1 MEKCIS
7 QSQYL
12 FYSDANVPYR
22 GFVEGIG
29 YVDSMYKDYVIAPSY
44 SDIMT
49 PGSPMYGQRDTFI
62 QSIGYIP
69 SVDSSPSM
77 VMKSYGKDAAKKIE
91 EHLVKYNGGN
101 VSVNLGDKI
110 LNLSPK
116 NKYRI
121 SSDIKNE
128 YRNDATYSIDIYYED
143 EKGSYKLN
151 NTYLLNDIPGFFPFT
166 DWQDLYTCQPESYS
180 MSQAV
185 DTAINLN
192 QKKNNIPQIPSN
204 IPPFSG
210 KQEAPQHHSLYDDI
224 SEPLDKILTYSGYG
238 AGASGLAFSYSETL
252 TKASFL
258 RDVEEFKARDVIKIR
273 DEFRPQFEKNIESTL
288 RNEAKRSLKTEPYK
302 APNGQSIKFFN
313 KHGSLIKKRRDMY
326 NKAIQSAY
334 KTAHNQAAE
343 QAIVETER
351 VVESRTPGILEK
363 LNKGV
368 DPRVATKF
376 KVLSCLRV
384 INPVLN
390 VIGATVSSVSF
401 VKQGVELSTGRQN
414 VNWRTIGKTLKLAA
428 DVAFS
433 IVAFVGA
440 VTILGTTMPGWLIA
454 GGWFLAST
462 AVDMI
467 WDACEGK

>member
-143 EKGSYKLN
+143 EKGSYNLN

-166 DWQDLYTCQPESYS
+166 DWQDLYTCLPESYS

-192 QKKNNIPQIPSN
+192 QKKNNIPQISSDISSN
-204 IPPFSG
+204 IPQFSP
-210 KQEAPQHHSLYDDI
+210 KQEVPLPHSSYDDI
-224 SEPLDKILTYSGYG
+224 RKPLDKFLTYTGNG
-238 AGASGLAFSYSETL
+238 AGASGLALSYSETL

-258 RDVEEFKARDVIKIR
+258 RDVEEFKAKDVLEIK
-273 DEFRPQFEKNIESTL
+273 ENLRPQIEKNIESTL
-288 RNEAKRSLKTEPYK
+288 RSAEKSALRAKPYK
-302 APNGQSIKFFN
+302 APNGQEINFFSKN
-313 KHGSLIKKRRDMY
+313 GKLIGKKQGLY
-326 NKAIQSAY
+326 NKVL
-334 KTAHNQAAE
+334 N
-343 QAIVETER
+343 ETVHSKSVKWTDSWEKR
-351 VVESRTPGILEK
+351 EIAKRAQKLSDGI
-363 LNKGV
+363 

-384 INPVLN
+384 INPVIN
-390 VIGATVSSVSF
+390 TVGLVASAGSLG
-401 VKQGVELSTGRQN
+401 KQSMDLASGRKEL
-414 VNWRTIGKTLKLAA
+414 NWRSIGKTVKLVA

-433 IVAFVGA
+433 VVAFVGA

-467 WDACEGK
+467 WDACEGN

>member
-143 EKGSYKLN
+143 EKGSYNLN

-166 DWQDLYTCQPESYS
+166 DWQDLYTCLPESYS

-192 QKKNNIPQIPSN
+192 QKKNNIPQISSDISSN
-204 IPPFSG
+204 IPQFSP
-210 KQEAPQHHSLYDDI
+210 KQEVPLPHSSYDDI
-224 SEPLDKILTYSGYG
+224 SKPLDKFLTYTGNG
-238 AGASGLAFSYSETL
+238 AGASGLALSYSETL

-258 RDVEEFKARDVIKIR
+258 RDVEEFKAKDVLEIK
-273 DEFRPQFEKNIESTL
+273 ENLRPQIEKNIESTL
-288 RNEAKRSLKTEPYK
+288 RSAEKSALRAKPYK
-302 APNGQSIKFFN
+302 APNGQEINFFSKN
-313 KHGSLIKKRRDMY
+313 GKLIGKKQGLY
-326 NKAIQSAY
+326 NKVL
-334 KTAHNQAAE
+334 N
-343 QAIVETER
+343 ETVHSKSVKWTDSWEKR
-351 VVESRTPGILEK
+351 EIAKRAKKLSDGI
-363 LNKGV
+363 

-376 KVLSCLRV
+376 KALRV
-384 INPVLN
+384 LRAFSSAINI
-390 VIGATVSSVSF
+390 IGLGVSAVSL
-401 VKQGVELSTGRQN
+401 VKQSFDLATGRIPL
-414 VNWRTIGKTLKLAA
+414 NWRSVGKTAKLAA
-428 DVAFS
+428 DVAFACIAIWGGPAGWIAAGS
-433 IVAFVGA
+433 WFIV
-440 VTILGTTMPGWLIA
+440 
-454 GGWFLAST
+454 ST
-462 AVDMI
+462 AVDLI
-467 WDACEGK
+467 WDAAEGNL

>member
-49 PGSPMYGQRDTFI
+49 PGSPMYGQRDSFI

-143 EKGSYKLN
+143 ENGSYKLN

-192 QKKNNIPQIPSN
+192 QKKNNIPQISSDISSN
-204 IPPFSG
+204 IPQFSP
-210 KQEAPQHHSLYDDI
+210 KQEVPLPHSSYDDI
-224 SEPLDKILTYSGYG
+224 SKPLDKFLTYTGNG
-238 AGASGLAFSYSETL
+238 AGASGLLLSYSETM
-252 TKASFL
+252 TNISFL
-258 RDVEEFKARDVIKIR
+258 RDVEEYKAKDVIEIQKNL
-273 DEFRPQFEKNIESTL
+273 RPQIEKNIESTL
-288 RNEAKRSLKTEPYK
+288 RSAEKSKIRNNPLYQKKGDKFNPIFKKSYDKAIRGAYNVAHEKAIKWADSWEKREIAKR
-302 APNGQSIKFFN
+302 A
-313 KHGSLIKKRRDMY
+313 KRLYD
-326 NKAIQSAY
+326 
-334 KTAHNQAAE
+334 
-343 QAIVETER
+343 
-351 VVESRTPGILEK
+351 GI
-363 LNKGV
+363 
-368 DPRVATKF
+368 DSRVATKL
-376 KVLSCLRV
+376 KGLRV
-384 INPVLN
+384 LRAVNPVIN
-390 VIGATVSSVSF
+390 VIGLFTSGVSL
-401 VKQGVELSTGRQN
+401 VKQMVELGTGVQN
-414 VNWRTIGKTLKLAA
+414 VNWRTIGKTIKLGV
-428 DVAFS
+428 DVIAS
-433 IVAFVGA
+433 CVAFV
-440 VTILGTTMPGWLIA
+440 PGWGWIA
-454 GGWFLAST
+454 AGAWFIVST
-462 AVDMI
+462 AVDLI
-467 WDACEGK
+467 WDAVEGK

>member
-128 YRNDATYSIDIYYED
+128 YRYDAAYSIDIYYED

-166 DWQDLYTCQPESYS
+166 DWQDLYTCLPESYS

-192 QKKNNIPQIPSN
+192 QN
-204 IPPFSG
+204 
-210 KQEAPQHHSLYDDI
+210 L
-224 SEPLDKILTYSGYG
+224 YSGYQDSQPKINIPNFSAEIPG
-238 AGASGLAFSYSETL
+238 PQPENTGIQGFLDKTATKGGYIAGVGGVVGSGGEKHIRKAFKNDVRNFIKSDIENLRSEVRPNVNEIEKGLREQAKSAIRQDPTYVNKRGYIRRKMRNAYS
-252 TKASFL
+252 KAVAEAYKGL
-258 RDVEEFKARDVIKIR
+258 RKQAVGIADHW
-273 DEFRPQFEKNIESTL
+273 T
-288 RNEAKRSLKTEPYK
+288 RSEL
-302 APNGQSIKFFN
+302 
-313 KHGSLIKKRRDMY
+313 KRRIP
-326 NKAIQSAY
+326 N
-334 KTAHNQAAE
+334 
-343 QAIVETER
+343 IVDRLTN
-351 VVESRTPGILEK
+351 GI
-363 LNKGV
+363 
-368 DPRVATKF
+368 DPRVASKF
-376 KVLSCLRV
+376 KCLRV
-384 INPVLN
+384 LRVVNPVLN
-390 VIGATVSSVSF
+390 VIGGISSIWSF
-401 VKQGVELSTGRQN
+401 GSQIYDLETGKIDA
-414 VNWRTIGKTLKLAA
+414 NWRTIGKTIKLGV
-428 DVAFS
+428 DVVAS
-433 IVAFVGA
+433 GIAFV
-440 VTILGTTMPGWLIA
+440 PGWGWVVA
-454 GGWFLAST
+454 GIWFGLST
-462 AVDMI
+462 AVDLI
-467 WDACEGK
+467 WDYVESE